1 MASFFMKGTE
11 KKSWKISSGF
21 KLTFHQK
28 WHSMVEKPKWKFDRH
43 VFNLMMLFG
52 ACPRFFC
59 SDVLTVTKQFMLWHC
74 HYLSRL
80 INSKTSSFLPL
91 PAYFPLINICA
102 IWIEIIAGL
111 NVTTFMWNWPID
123 LCQIGTVRFWQKL
136 LNFQWQ
142 KVTKTKHTLL
152 CDSQDIKT

>member
-1 MASFFMKGTE
+1 MASFFMKGTEE

-43 VFNLMMLFG
+43 VFDLMMLFG

-80 INSKTSSFLPL
+80 INSKTSSFYHCLCLLSPHQHMC
-91 PAYFPLINICA
+91 N
-102 IWIEIIAGL
+102 L
-111 NVTTFMWNWPID
+111 NWDNRRLECHDFYV
-123 LCQIGTVRFWQKL
+123 KL
-136 LNFQWQ
+136 ANRSLSNREGKILA
-142 KVTKTKHTLL
+142 KVTKCSMTKS
-152 CDSQDIKT
+152 DYNGE